1 MVQESITE
9 IISEVERM
17 VYSTRVR
24 DFYLS
29 SMLKNTAKPAP
40 IFHFLDCG
48 SEVLIHEEITEY

>member
-17 VYSTRVR
+17 AYSKRVR
-24 DFYLS
+24 DFYLP

-40 IFHFLDCG
+40 IFSFLDCG
-48 SEVLIHEEITEY
+48 AEVFMHEEITEY